1 MDSLYYVYIH
11 VLLLLPN
18 TDRFRGCNW
27 QLKKAKTIYKILNF
41 IFVVLERGD
50 SSLECFNQTT
60 VYSSRAPEFIPVFS
74 GVCVAWFL
82 VFYVVFCRS
91 WFFFSFGHCIV
102 CLLITPL
109 ISSNFSS
116 LLQVVAVWEK
126 NDSCLFLVLQGG
138 IMKEKCMFHDCL
150 KNGLHVC
157 LSFFSNSY
165 IFVC

>member
-91 WFFFSFGHCIV
+91 WFFFFFWPLHC
-102 CLLITPL
+102 L
-109 ISSNFSS
+109 SSDYPFDIFKLFFFTTGCGSMR
-116 LLQVVAVWEK
+116 EK
-126 NDSCLFLVLQGG
+126 RF
-138 IMKEKCMFHDCL
+138 
-150 KNGLHVC
+150 
-157 LSFFSNSY
+157 LSFFSLTGRDNEREMHVPWLSQEWLTCMSV
-165 IFVC
+165 IF